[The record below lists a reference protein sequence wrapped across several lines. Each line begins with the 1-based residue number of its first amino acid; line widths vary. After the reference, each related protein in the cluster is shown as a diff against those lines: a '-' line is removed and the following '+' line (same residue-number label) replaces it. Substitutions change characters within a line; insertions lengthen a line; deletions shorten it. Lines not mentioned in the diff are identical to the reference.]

1 MNVED
6 RDTTVWILLVGEP
19 CPALASSLALTGWR
33 VQLAVDEVEAL
44 TAARNQ
50 PVDLVLL
57 HLPVEAAVS
66 EDLPNVLRRVYPG
79 SYLPVMIMASGP
91 AEEQRCRFLHSGA
104 DDVVCVST
112 GPAEIIARAGALLRI
127 KRLHDQLSAS
137 HEALQQSLTRE
148 RKLLRQ
154 LRQDNEQLQRLATT
168 DALTHLQNLRSFQDI
183 LAHQFRTAKRYNH
196 ALSLLTLDVDLFK
209 TVNDVYGHPSGDYV
223 LRELA
228 KIFLASVRESDVVC
242 RTGGEEFSVILPEAD
257 ERQGRAFAE
266 RIRAQTA
273 AREFAVYGQTM
284 HVTVSIG
291 AATFPTDVEITDP
304 ALLVFFSDRA
314 LLQAKQTGRNRVV
327 ACSDLTAAMRAG
339 FRAECLAAAGGPEAI
354 GQTLK
359 ADGQSERTGQPLQ
372 SGLRAEQTAR
382 P

>member
-1 MNVED
+1 MED
-6 RDTTVWILLVGEP
+6 LDTTVWILLMGEAS
-19 CPALASSLALTGWR
+19 PALTSSLGQAGWH
-33 VQLAVDEVEAL
+33 VQTAGDEVEAL
-44 TAARNQ
+44 TAVRNE
-50 PVDLVLL
+50 PIDLVLL
-57 HLPVEAAVS
+57 SLPVEEMVS

-112 GPAEIIARAGALLRI
+112 GPAEVVARAGALLRI

-137 HEALQQSLTRE
+137 HEALQQSLSRE

-154 LRQDNEQLQRLATT
+154 LRHDNEQLQRLATT
-168 DALTHLQNLRSFQDI
+168 DALTHVQNQRSFQDI
-183 LAHQFRTAKRYNH
+183 LAHQFRTAKRYAH
-196 ALSLLTLDVDLFK
+196 HLSLLTLDVDFFK
-209 TVNDVYGHPSGDYV
+209 TVNDVHGHPSGDYV
-223 LRELA
+223 LKELA
-228 KIFLASVRESDVVC
+228 QIFLHSVRESDVVC

-257 ERQGRAFAE
+257 ARQAQAFAE

-273 AREFAVYGQTM
+273 AREFIVYGQAIR
-284 HVTVSIG
+284 VTVSIG
-291 AATFPTDVEITDP
+291 AATFPTDVEITDTGM
-304 ALLVFFSDRA
+304 LVWFSDRA

-327 ACSDLTAAMRAG
+327 ACGDLPPAQRAAWRGEYLVGDQA
-339 FRAECLAAAGGPEAI
+339 
-354 GQTLK
+354 LK
-359 ADGQSERTGQPLQ
+359 ADGQSLLTTQPSQ